1 MQIMVE
7 LNYMSPSPQLAQE
20 KLIKNAFAMFGAHD
34 IIDVQDVELLILG
47 IDNVYDK
54 SKPSRVIKDVR
65 KLIDISNTENFARF
79 HKKLQPWL
87 DMK

>member
-54 SKPSRVIKDVR
+54 S
-65 KLIDISNTENFARF
+65 
-79 HKKLQPWL
+79 
-87 DMK
+87 